1 MSSRTLKKIIYRYNE
16 PLKIGIL
23 KKRYKRF
30 LADITFNDANYDND
44 DIDDEIVAYCPNTG
58 SMHMLV
64 APHNNEP
71 EVACSISENI
81 KRKYKYTMEM
91 VKEKGCWVGIHSA
104 LANKIVENALNLGY
118 IKELNGFSN
127 LKREVP
133 IKYNDV
139 IKGKIKIENCKI
151 DFELLF
157 GDNTNNVNEDNILKE
172 TSFNFSQFNYKSNN
186 TIIEEDNKIN
196 KKKRF
201 RDSYNIKTSIIS
213 QNILLEVKSV
223 TLALPKLNSNEIRA
237 EFPDCPSIRAQK
249 HLKVLIDYIEKGKG
263 RAAIIFLI
271 QRDDCSSFSACYL
284 DPDYGPLLK
293 IAISKGVEVLPYAC
307 KLNPLTGE
315 IELLEPK
322 LPFIDT

>member
-1 MSSRTLKKIIYRYNE
+1 MSGTLKKIIYKYNE
-16 PLKIGIL
+16 PLQIGVL

-30 LADITFNDANYDND
+30 LADVTFNDTHDGE
-44 DIDDEIVAYCPNTG
+44 EIVTYCPNTG
-58 SMHMLV
+58 SMYMLV
-64 APHNNEP
+64 EPHNNEP
-71 EVACSISENI
+71 DVACSISDNL

-91 VKEKGCWVGIHSA
+91 VKENGSWVGIHSA
-104 LANKIVENALNLGY
+104 LANKMVENALNLGY

-133 IKYNDV
+133 INYNEV
-139 IKGKIKIENCKI
+139 IKGKIKKENCKI

-157 GDNTNNVNEDNILKE
+157 GDNNNVNEDNLIKE
-172 TSFNFSQFNYKSNN
+172 DSFNFSQFNYKANS
-186 TIIEEDNKIN
+186 IIEDNKIN
-196 KKKRF
+196 ILTNENNKKRL
-201 RDSYNIKTSIIS
+201 RDNDNIKTSFIS

-223 TLALPKLNSNEIRA
+223 TLALPRSNSNEIRA
-237 EFPDCPSIRAQK
+237 EFPDCPSKRAQK

-293 IAISKGVEVLPYAC
+293 IAISKGVEILPYAC

-322 LPFIDT
+322 LPFIDY